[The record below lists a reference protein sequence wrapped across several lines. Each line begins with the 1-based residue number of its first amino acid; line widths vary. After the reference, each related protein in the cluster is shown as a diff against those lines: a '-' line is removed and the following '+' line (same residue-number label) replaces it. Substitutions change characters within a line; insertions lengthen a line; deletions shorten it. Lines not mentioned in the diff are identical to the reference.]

1 MTRHSRI
8 EVRAACPG
16 DADFVRDTMLRT
28 WESPLV
34 AVHGELIDVTTLPA
48 LIAWRDG
55 EPIGLAT
62 HRPHPGDSSWEVV
75 SLHAAVAGV
84 GAGTALLDEVA
95 RLAKQAG
102 ARRIWLVTTNDNVAA
117 LRFYQ
122 RHGMDL
128 VALHR
133 DAVTEGR
140 RVKPS
145 IPPEV
150 DGIRMRHELELEWLL

>member
-1 MTRHSRI
+1 MI
-8 EVRAACPG
+8 EVRPASG
-16 DADFVRDTMLRT
+16 DDAGFVLATMLQT

-48 LIAWRDG
+48 LIAWESG
-55 EPIGLAT
+55 EQVGLAT

-75 SLHAAVAGV
+75 SLHAVVAGI

-95 RLAKQAG
+95 RLARAAG

-140 RVKPS
+140 KLKPS
-145 IPPEV
+145 IPHEI

>member
-1 MTRHSRI
+1 MI
-8 EVRAACPG
+8 EVRVATSDDAA
-16 DADFVRDTMLRT
+16 FVRATMLET
-28 WESPLV
+28 WQSPMV
-34 AVHGELIDVTTLPA
+34 AVHGELIDATALPA
-48 LIAWRDG
+48 LVAWREG
-55 EPIGLAT
+55 ERVGLAT

-75 SLHAAVAGV
+75 SLHAVIAGI
-84 GAGTALLDEVA
+84 GAGSALLDEVA
-95 RLAKQAG
+95 EQARAAG

-140 RVKPS
+140 KLKPS
-145 IPPEV
+145 IPHEV
-150 DGIRMRHELELEWLL
+150 DGIRMRHELELEWIL

>member
-1 MTRHSRI
+1 MI
-8 EVRAACPG
+8 EVRPATGDDAA
-16 DADFVRDTMLRT
+16 FVRGTMLET
-28 WESPLV
+28 WQSPMV
-34 AVHGELIDVTTLPA
+34 AAHGELIDASALPA
-48 LIAWRDG
+48 LIAWRAQD
-55 EPIGLAT
+55 PVGLAT

-75 SLHAAVAGV
+75 SLHAVIAGI

-95 RLAKQAG
+95 RLARAAG

-122 RHGMDL
+122 RRGMDL

-140 RVKPS
+140 KLKPS
-145 IPPEV
+145 IPQEV
-150 DGIRMRHELELEWLL
+150 DGIRMRHELELERLL